1 MNFMDY
7 VDVHVHLYVN
17 VYVHVHV
24 AVAIDVPA
32 KMTSRDTLQSQGLG
46 GFVARMR
53 EGFVRVPLACNYYTG
68 K

>member
-1 MNFMDY
+1 MRFY
-7 VDVHVHLYVN
+7 RRAATA
-17 VYVHVHV
+17 V

-53 EGFVRVPLACNYYTG
+53 EGSVRVPLACNYYTG